1 MTLPTG
7 QFLVKRFEQALERFN
22 GAYADPYADAE
33 DRADAKRNLT
43 AARNLLLAG
52 IPEWLPIETA
62 PIDERILIAATPD
75 WVIEGLVLPDSETA
89 MGEPVTR
96 RTYHHADGDTF
107 HPNLV
112 PTHWMPLPKHP
123 EVK

>member
-1 MTLPTG
+1 MTVPTG

-62 PIDERILIAATPD
+62 PIDESILIAATPD
-75 WVIEGLVLPDSETA
+75 WVSEGLVLTDSDDNGIE
-89 MGEPVTR
+89 V
-96 RTYHHADGDTF
+96 RTYHWADGCTL
-107 HPNLV
+107 HENLK
-112 PTHWMPLPKHP
+112 PIAWMPLPKHP
-123 EVK
+123 EAK